1 MPHAGR
7 TFFLASFILVG
18 CAQEASIPTPRY
30 PTAPRAES
38 ASLTF
43 TATNAATRLNLPCA
57 QREGEID
64 NGLDDDCD
72 GRIDRQAE
80 PSQASLFIT
89 LSHNTQVD
97 VELSLSAGPSPSADA
112 SLDKN
117 VISRVQVCQ
126 GSEPFAIQQAVFP
139 QLEKGKYEVAVTHGK
154 VCGADLPVT
163 VDAAL
168 WLQGKA
174 QGVYAV
180 RVAPGERTVLGTV
193 EVR

>member
-7 TFFLASFILVG
+7 TVCLSSLVLFG

-30 PTAPRAES
+30 PTAPRAAT
-38 ASLTF
+38 ASLAF
-43 TATNAATRLNLPCA
+43 TPASAATRLTLPCTE
-57 QREGEID
+57 RESEID

-72 GRIDRQAE
+72 GRVDRQAE
-80 PSQASLFIT
+80 PSRASLFIA

-97 VELSLSAGPSPSADA
+97 VELALSAGPSPSADA

-126 GSEPFAIQQAVFP
+126 SAEPFAIQQAAFP

-163 VDAAL
+163 VDASL
-168 WLQGKA
+168 WLEGKA
-174 QGVYAV
+174 QGVYAI